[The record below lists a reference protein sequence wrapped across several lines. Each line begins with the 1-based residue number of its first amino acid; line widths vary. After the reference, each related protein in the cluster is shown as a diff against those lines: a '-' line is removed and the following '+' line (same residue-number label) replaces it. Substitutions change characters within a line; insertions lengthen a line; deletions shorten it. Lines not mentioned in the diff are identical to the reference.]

1 MGAVTSQDWLTV
13 ILCLTGLVVIAVL
26 GVVKP
31 PPDIN
36 AEEEA
41 SRRRVLRELS
51 RQKHPSQWDDEQ

>member
-1 MGAVTSQDWLTV
+1 MTSQDWLV
-13 ILCLTGLVVIAVL
+13 IILCLTGLVVIALL

-31 PPDIN
+31 APDID

-51 RQKHPSQWDDEQ
+51 RQKHPSQWDEEQ

>member
-1 MGAVTSQDWLTV
+1 MI